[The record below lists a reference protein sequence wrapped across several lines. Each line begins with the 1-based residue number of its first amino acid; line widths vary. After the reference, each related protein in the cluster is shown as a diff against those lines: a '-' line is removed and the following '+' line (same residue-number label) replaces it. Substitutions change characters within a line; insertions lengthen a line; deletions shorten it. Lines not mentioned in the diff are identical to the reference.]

1 MFTEERQNAIEK
13 CLREKGKVRVK
24 ELSEMFQVTE
34 DCIRK
39 DLKILEN
46 AGRLKRTYGG
56 AILSQEYPL
65 ERNVV
70 DRRMYNLDK
79 KKVIAAKAFKLIK
92 NNETI
97 FLDVSTTNIELA
109 RLIASSGMHV
119 VAALTTVM
127 VLLGLEVL
135 NYWIPPLG
143 TTTVELNFSAPS
155 RESVKDF
162 IKQIKQKG
170 MEVHSY
176 ELKERRLSKEE
187 FLEANIEVK
196 AKKDFH
202 TLEIL
207 DLMNDFS
214 DVTISA
220 IK

>member
-92 NNETI
+92 NNETEDGT
-97 FLDVSTTNIELA
+97 FRFDEVRAMVALDFARTEIEKT
-109 RLIASSGMHV
+109 V
-119 VAALTTVM
+119 VK
-127 VLLGLEVL
+127 
-135 NYWIPPLG
+135 P
-143 TTTVELNFSAPS
+143 
-155 RESVKDF
+155 D
-162 IKQIKQKG
+162 
-170 MEVHSY
+170 
-176 ELKERRLSKEE
+176 
-187 FLEANIEVK
+187 
-196 AKKDFH
+196 
-202 TLEIL
+202 
-207 DLMNDFS
+207 
-214 DVTISA
+214 
-220 IK
+220 

>member
-79 KKVIAAKAFKLIK
+79 KPGRRKPHPSVLPERSFRNVQQSVHRSYPGGFQPDGKV
-92 NNETI
+92 
-97 FLDVSTTNIELA
+97 A
-109 RLIASSGMHV
+109 RSVPGAWKKSPDNPLKQVFPCGQRPPDLSG
-119 VAALTTVM
+119 
-127 VLLGLEVL
+127 
-135 NYWIPPLG
+135 
-143 TTTVELNFSAPS
+143 
-155 RESVKDF
+155 
-162 IKQIKQKG
+162 
-170 MEVHSY
+170 
-176 ELKERRLSKEE
+176 
-187 FLEANIEVK
+187 
-196 AKKDFH
+196 
-202 TLEIL
+202 
-207 DLMNDFS
+207 
-214 DVTISA
+214 
-220 IK
+220 